1 MSPSGGMYIPQTLT
15 LELQPMNYKKNIY
28 SYLSQ
33 QRALLIKEALAI
45 GITEQ
50 AIEDLLNL
58 ENVNDLQLDNIKIR
72 LGIIDKKPVRQPRKT
87 SPKAE

>member
-87 SPKAE
+87 STKAE